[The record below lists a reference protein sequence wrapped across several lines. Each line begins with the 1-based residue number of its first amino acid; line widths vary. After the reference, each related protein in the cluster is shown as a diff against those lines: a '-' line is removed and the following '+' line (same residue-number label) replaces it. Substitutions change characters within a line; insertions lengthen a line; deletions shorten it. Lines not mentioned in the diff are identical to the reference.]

1 MKKTLLL
8 FSTLALMVVFFSAC
22 TKEYIT
28 NNDGTK
34 IYTVIRY
41 VKANDWQKNDDLQW
55 QVSMNVPDLEEY
67 FITDGFVQTAI
78 SFDNEL
84 HYSTLSSVINGVNYS
99 VEYTDNTVTI
109 YAEDPIMTD
118 GWVFDPTEM
127 VVKITLGEAIYLDN

>member
-8 FSTLALMVVFFSAC
+8 FSTLALMVVFFSGC

-118 GWVFDPTEM
+118 GWGFDPTEM

>member
-118 GWVFDPTEM
+118 GWGFDPAEM

>member
-118 GWVFDPTEM
+118 GWGFDPTEM

>member
-1 MKKTLLL
+1 
-8 FSTLALMVVFFSAC
+8 MVVFFSAC

-118 GWVFDPTEM
+118 GWGFDPTEM